1 MTTNKKLVRQYTNK
15 ELGHFIDLGSRKESG
30 IPTETLALLREERD
44 RRARKRER
52 YVAKTTTN

>member
-30 IPTETLALLREERD
+30 IPAETVALLREERD
-44 RRARKRER
+44 RRAKKRER
-52 YVAKTTTN
+52 YATKISTN